1 MSDPQPLVL
10 NLDAP
15 GIAEPVA
22 KDTQALYVQASQDL
36 QWLAE
41 NGALRTA
48 ARTLAGLRLLVSDMA
63 EREEGQASDE

>member
-1 MSDPQPLVL
+1 MLR
-10 NLDAP
+10 LDAP

-48 ARTLAGLRLLVSDMA
+48 ARTLAGLRLLVTDLRA
-63 EREEGQASDE
+63 REEGQASDDPS